1 MNDGK
6 MFIFSFVKMKN
17 EKVKSKI
24 KIQLDPVDISFYK
37 LSGIINNYD
46 LGYDEYREIISE
58 IIDEIIRPLTD
69 QLAEE
74 KARSKATTYLLD
86 DLVYEANEVLN
97 IGIARNQKEQ
107 GQMNMAQKFL
117 LIVSSAV
124 RKTNF
129 ELLQARQNGPGE
141 SEKK

>member
-1 MNDGK
+1 
-6 MFIFSFVKMKN
+6 MKN

-24 KIQLDPVDISFYK
+24 QISLDPVDLSFYK
-37 LSGIINNYD
+37 LSGIINGYD

-58 IIDEIIRPLTD
+58 ILNEIVRPLAD

-74 KARSKATTYLLD
+74 KARSKAKTYLLD

-117 LIVSSAV
+117 MIVSSAV

-129 ELLQARQNGPGE
+129 ELLQAKQNRPGE

>member
-1 MNDGK
+1 MD
-6 MFIFSFVKMKN
+6 
-17 EKVKSKI
+17 
-24 KIQLDPVDISFYK
+24 LSFYK
-37 LSGIINNYD
+37 LSGIINGYD
-46 LGYDEYREIISE
+46 LGYDEYREIVSE
-58 IIDEIIRPLTD
+58 ILNEIIRPLAD

-74 KARSKATTYLLD
+74 KARSKAKTYLLD

-117 LIVSSAV
+117 MIVSSAV

-129 ELLQARQNGPGE
+129 ELLQAKQNGPGE
-141 SEKK
+141 SEKNEV